1 MNSTWVLVADRAR
14 ARLFNLVGEGSQ
26 LDELRDF
33 ANSDAR
39 VPAADVVRDRKPRT
53 QESMGSARH
62 AIEPHTTLEEKVSER
77 FARELEVVLEEGR
90 VQHRYERLVLVAPPG
105 FLGTLNQTLG
115 NQLRGHIVLEVNED
129 LSALPP
135 REIHA
140 HIAGQLPA

>member
-1 MNSTWVLVADRAR
+1 MKSTWVLVADRAR

-26 LDELRDF
+26 LDELCSF
-33 ANSDAR
+33 ANPDAR

-53 QESMGSARH
+53 QESVGSARH

-115 NQLRGHIVLEVNED
+115 KQLRGDIVLEVNKD

-140 HIAGQLPA
+140 HIATQLPA

>member
-1 MNSTWVLVADRAR
+1 MKSTWVLVADRAR

-105 FLGTLNQTLG
+105 FLGTLNQILG
-115 NQLRGHIVLEVNED
+115 KQLRGHVVLEVNKD

>member
-1 MNSTWVLVADRAR
+1 MKSTWVLVADRAR

-33 ANSDAR
+33 ANPDAR

-115 NQLRGHIVLEVNED
+115 KQLRGLIVLEVNKD

-140 HIAGQLPA
+140 HIASQLPA

>member
-1 MNSTWVLVADRAR
+1 MKSTWVLVADRAR

-26 LDELRDF
+26 LDELRDV
-33 ANSDAR
+33 ANPDAR

-105 FLGTLNQTLG
+105 FLGTLNQILG
-115 NQLRGHIVLEVNED
+115 KQLRGHVVLEVNKD

-140 HIAGQLPA
+140 HIASQLPA

>member
-1 MNSTWVLVADRAR
+1 MKSTWVLVADRAR
-14 ARLFNLVGEGSQ
+14 ARLFKLVGEGSQ
-26 LDELRDF
+26 LDELRSF
-33 ANSDAR
+33 ANPEAR
-39 VPAADVVRDRKPRT
+39 TPMADMVRDRKPRT

-62 AIEPHTTLEEKVSER
+62 AIEPHTTLDEKISER
-77 FARELEVVLEEGR
+77 FARELEAVLEEGR

-115 NQLRGHIVLEVNED
+115 KQVRGHVVLEVDKD

-140 HIAGQLPA
+140 HLASRLPA